1 MNPLPP
7 HQASQ
12 HLLVALSRLARLQG
26 QSLDPVELDGLKA
39 VAQRAVTPQQ
49 ALKNLLAAK
58 HLKGPQWMSAQS
70 LDRTHVPALFHHPQ
84 TGWGLLRGMNGMG
97 QWVTESY
104 DEATQQWREGQTD
117 SMQDCLVA
125 RVNLA
130 PPFQAS
136 DSKVYQLIRG
146 AVSDKRSLLFE
157 VALGGLVINVVAL
170 ASSLYS
176 MQVYDRVVPTGAT
189 GTLLALTLGV
199 MGAIAFELLL
209 KFIRSHLNE
218 RIVDEVDQYL
228 ARVVFTRFLSIRMDQ
243 MPNSVGVLSGQLRGY
258 ETVRGFLASLVTQM
272 MVDIPFALVYT
283 LVVVLIAGWLA
294 WVPLVFLVVSL
305 VVGLTYR
312 KKIDDLTS
320 KSNQASNFKTGLLV
334 ESVEGAE
341 TIKSGQG
348 GWRMLSRW
356 LQVSDEARAV
366 DLDMR
371 HATEHSQ
378 FWIAALHQ
386 FSYVLLV
393 ASGAMMVAR
402 GEITMGALIACSI
415 LSGRILGPIGTIP
428 NLLIQWGHCKTSLQN
443 LDRLFA
449 LQSDHHGVD
458 TPVQLERIRGHY
470 EFEQVQFAY
479 GSQAALIIPKLTIR
493 PGEKI
498 GILGP
503 VGAGK
508 TSLLR
513 LLSGMYRPQQGTI
526 NLDGVDLSHIA
537 KPLLAEQMGFLQQ
550 DGRLFA
556 GTLRDNLV
564 LGLLD
569 PGDQAILEAAALT
582 GLQETVLNRSKQGL
596 QHPVHEGGQ
605 GLSGGQR
612 QLVNLTRVFLRR
624 PRLWLLDEPTASMDR
639 QLELHVIRALESTLK
654 PADVLVL
661 VTHKPELLQLVDRI
675 IVVAGHQIVLD
686 GPKADVL
693 AKLQQPRPA
702 PAATAS

>member
-1 MNPLPP
+1 MNKQDI
-7 HQASQ
+7 HYASQ

-26 QSLDPVELDGLKA
+26 QSVDPVELDELKTIA
-39 VAQRAVTPQQ
+39 KRAGTPQQ
-49 ALKNLLAAK
+49 ALQKLLAAK
-58 HLKGPQWMSAQS
+58 QLKAPEWMAAES
-70 LDRTHVPALFHHPQ
+70 LDRTHVPALLYHPQ
-84 TGWGLLRGMNGMG
+84 TGWGLLRGMNGME

-104 DEATQQWREGQTD
+104 DETTQQWREGLTD
-117 SMQDCLVA
+117 SLQDCLVA
-125 RVNLA
+125 RVSMV

-136 DSKVYQLIRG
+136 DSKMYQLIRG
-146 AVSDKRSLLFE
+146 ALRDKRKLLFE
-157 VALGGLVINVVAL
+157 VALGGVVINAVAL

-199 MGAIAFELLL
+199 IGAIAFELLL
-209 KFIRSHLNE
+209 KFTRSHLNE
-218 RIVDEVDQYL
+218 RIVNEVDQYL

-258 ETVRGFLASLVTQM
+258 ETVRGFLASLVTQLM
-272 MVDIPFALVYT
+272 IDIPFALVYA
-283 LVVVLIAGWLA
+283 LVVVAVAGWLA
-294 WVPLVFLVVSL
+294 GVPLVFLAVSL

-312 KKIDDLTS
+312 KKIDDLTRQS
-320 KSNQASNFKTGLLV
+320 TQASNFKTGLLV

-378 FWIAALHQ
+378 YWIAGLHQ

-428 NLLIQWGHCKTSLQN
+428 NLLIQWGHCKTSLQS

-458 TPVQLERIRGHY
+458 TPVQLDQIHGH
-470 EFEQVQFAY
+470 FDFDQVQFAY
-479 GSQAALIIPKLTIR
+479 GNQPALFIQKLMIR

-498 GILGP
+498 GVLGP
-503 VGAGK
+503 VGSGK

-513 LLSGMYRPQQGTI
+513 MLSGMYRPQQGTI
-526 NLDGVDLSHIA
+526 KLDGVDLSHIA

-550 DGRLFA
+550 EGRLFA
-556 GTLRDNLV
+556 GTLRENLI
-564 LGLLD
+564 LGMLD
-569 PGDQAILEAAALT
+569 PGDQTILDAAALT
-582 GLQETVLNRSKQGL
+582 GLQEAVIKRAKQGL
-596 QHPVHEGGQ
+596 QHPIHEGGQ

-639 QLELHVIRALESTLK
+639 NLEMHVIRALKTQLRPE
-654 PADVLVL
+654 DVLVL
-661 VTHKPELLQLVDRI
+661 VTHKPELLQLVDRL
-675 IVVAGHQIVLD
+675 IVVAGNQIVLD
-686 GPKADVL
+686 GPKDDVL
-693 AKLQQPRPA
+693 AKLQQPRPDSQA
-702 PAATAS
+702 VAS

>member
-1 MNPLPP
+1 M
-7 HQASQ
+7 SQ
-12 HLLVALSRLARLQG
+12 QDIHRDSQVLLMALSRLARLQG
-26 QSLDPVELDGLKA
+26 QSVDPVEFDSLKA
-39 VAQRAVTPQQ
+39 LAQRAATPQE
-49 ALKNLLAAK
+49 ALKRLLAAK
-58 HLKGPQWMSAQS
+58 QLKAPQWMAASS
-70 LDRTHVPALFHHPQ
+70 LDRTHVPALFHHPEA
-84 TGWGLLRGMNGMG
+84 GWGLLRGMNGMG

-104 DEATQQWREGQTD
+104 DEETQQWREGQTD

-125 RVNLA
+125 RVSMV
-130 PPFQAS
+130 PPFQANN
-136 DSKVYQLIRG
+136 SKVYQLIRG
-146 AVSDKRSLLFE
+146 AVREKRGLLFE
-157 VALGGLVINVVAL
+157 VALGGLVINAVAL

-228 ARVVFTRFLSIRMDQ
+228 ARVVYTRFLSIRMDQ

-272 MVDIPFALVYT
+272 MIDIPFALVYA
-283 LVVVLIAGWLA
+283 LVVLVIAGWLA

-320 KSNQASNFKTGLLV
+320 KSTQASNFKTGLLV

-378 FWIAALHQ
+378 YWIAALHQ

-428 NLLIQWGHCKTSLQN
+428 NLLIQWGHCKTSLQS

-458 TPVQLERIRGHY
+458 TPVQLERIRGHF
-470 EFEQVQFAY
+470 EFDQVQFAY
-479 GSQAALIIPKLTIR
+479 GNQPALVIPKLTIH

-498 GILGP
+498 GVLGP

-513 LLSGMYRPQQGTI
+513 MLSGMYRPQQGTI
-526 NLDGVDLSHIA
+526 KLDGVDLSHIA

-550 DGRLFA
+550 EGRLFA

-564 LGLLD
+564 LGMLD
-569 PGDQAILEAAALT
+569 PGDQTILETAGLT
-582 GLQETVLNRSKQGL
+582 GLQEAVLKRAKQGL

-624 PRLWLLDEPTASMDR
+624 PKLWLLDEPTASMDR
-639 QLELHVIRALESTLK
+639 NLEMHVIRALHTQLR
-654 PADVLVL
+654 PDDVLVL
-661 VTHKPELLQLVDRI
+661 VTHKPELLMLVNRL
-675 IVVAGHQIVLD
+675 IVVANNQIVLD
-686 GPKADVL
+686 GPKDEVL

-702 PAATAS
+702 TEAAA

>member
-1 MNPLPP
+1 MSQQDI

-26 QSLDPVELDGLKA
+26 QSVDPVELDGLKA
-39 VAQRAVTPQQ
+39 LAQRAATPQE
-49 ALKNLLAAK
+49 ALKRLLAAK
-58 HLKGPQWMSAQS
+58 QLKAPQWMSAQS
-70 LDRTHVPALFHHPQ
+70 LDRTHVPALFHHPE

-104 DEATQQWREGQTD
+104 DEETQQWREGQTD

-125 RVNLA
+125 RVSMV

-146 AVSDKRSLLFE
+146 AVKDKRGLLFE
-157 VALGGLVINVVAL
+157 VALGGLVINAVAL

-228 ARVVFTRFLSIRMDQ
+228 ARVVYTRFLSIRMDQ

-272 MVDIPFALVYT
+272 MIDIPFALVYA
-283 LVVVLIAGWLA
+283 LVVLVIAGWLA
-294 WVPLVFLVVSL
+294 WVPLVFLAVSL

-320 KSNQASNFKTGLLV
+320 KSTQASNFKTGLLV

-378 FWIAALHQ
+378 YWIAALHQ

-428 NLLIQWGHCKTSLQN
+428 NLLIQWGHCKTSLQS

-458 TPVQLERIRGHY
+458 TPVQLERIRGHF
-470 EFEQVQFAY
+470 EFDQVQFAY
-479 GSQAALIIPKLTIR
+479 GNQPALVIPKLTIH

-498 GILGP
+498 GVLGP

-513 LLSGMYRPQQGTI
+513 MLSGMYRPQQGTI
-526 NLDGVDLSHIA
+526 KLDGVDLSHIA

-550 DGRLFA
+550 EGRLFA
-556 GTLRDNLV
+556 GSLRDNLV
-564 LGLLD
+564 LGMLD
-569 PGDQAILEAAALT
+569 PGDQTILETAALT
-582 GLQETVLNRSKQGL
+582 GLQEAVLKRAKQGL
-596 QHPVHEGGQ
+596 QYPVHEGGQ

-639 QLELHVIRALESTLK
+639 NLEMHVIRALQTQLR
-654 PADVLVL
+654 PDDVLVL
-661 VTHKPELLQLVDRI
+661 VTHKPELLQLVDRL
-675 IVVAGHQIVLD
+675 IVVAGNQIVLD

-693 AKLQQPRPA
+693 ATLQQPRPA
-702 PAATAS
+702 AEAAA

>member
-1 MNPLPP
+1 MSEQDHP
-7 HQASQ
+7 ARR
-12 HLLVALSRLARLQG
+12 HLLPALSRLARLQG
-26 QSLDPVELDGLKA
+26 QTVDPVELHGLESAAARSSTPQEALKRVMTAAQLKA
-39 VAQRAVTPQQ
+39 
-49 ALKNLLAAK
+49 
-58 HLKGPQWMSAQS
+58 PQWMSAQS
-70 LDRTHVPALFHHPQ
+70 LDRTHVPALFHHPE
-84 TGWGLLRGMNGMG
+84 TGWGLLRGMNGSG
-97 QWVTESY
+97 QWVTETF
-104 DEATQQWREGQTD
+104 DESTQQWREGQTD
-117 SMQDCLVA
+117 SMQDCQVA
-125 RVNLA
+125 RVSMV
-130 PPFQAS
+130 PPFQANS
-136 DSKVYQLIRG
+136 SKVYQLIRG
-146 AVSDKRSLLFE
+146 AIQEKRGLLFE
-157 VALGGLVINVVAL
+157 VAVGGLVINAVAL

-199 MGAIAFELLL
+199 LGAIAFELLL

-228 ARVVFTRFLSIRMDQ
+228 ARVVYTRFLSIRMDQ

-258 ETVRGFLASLVTQM
+258 ETVRGFLAALVTQM
-272 MVDIPFALVYT
+272 MVDIPFALVYA
-283 LVVVLIAGWLA
+283 LVVVAIAGWLA
-294 WVPLVFLVVSL
+294 WVPLAFLGVSL

-320 KSNQASNFKTGLLV
+320 KSTQASNFKTGLLV

-356 LQVSDEARAV
+356 LQVSDEARAI

-378 FWIAALHQ
+378 YWIAALHQ
-386 FSYVLLV
+386 FAYVTLV

-428 NLLIQWGHCKTSLQN
+428 NLLIQWGHCKTSLQS

-458 TPVQLERIRGHY
+458 TPVQLDRIRGHF

-479 GSQAALIIPKLTIR
+479 GNQPALVIPQLTIR

-498 GILGP
+498 GVLGP

-526 NLDGVDLSHIA
+526 KLDGVDLSHIA
-537 KPLLAEQMGFLQQ
+537 KPLLAEQLGFLQQ

-569 PGDQAILEAAALT
+569 PGDQAILEMAAIT
-582 GLQETVLNRSKQGL
+582 GLQDAVLKRAKLGL

-639 QLELHVIRALESTLK
+639 NLEMHIIRALQTQLR
-654 PADVLVL
+654 PDDVLVL
-661 VTHKPELLQLVDRI
+661 VTHKPELLQLVDRL
-675 IVVAGHQIVLD
+675 IVVANNQIVLD
-686 GPKADVL
+686 GPKEEVL
-693 AKLQQPRPA
+693 AKLLPSRPTA
-702 PAATAS
+702 EAAAS

>member
-1 MNPLPP
+1 MSDQEHHPV
-7 HQASQ
+7 SQ
-12 HLLVALSRLARLQG
+12 HLLVALTRLARLQG
-26 QSLDPVELDGLKA
+26 QTVDPVELDGLK
-39 VAQRAVTPQQ
+39 VAATKAATPQQ
-49 ALKNLLAAK
+49 ALKRLLAVA
-58 HLKGPQWMSAQS
+58 HLKAPQWMPAQS
-70 LDRTHVPALFHHPQ
+70 LDRTHVPALFHHPE
-84 TGWGLLRGMNGMG
+84 TGWGLLRGMNGMN
-97 QWVTESY
+97 QWVTETY
-104 DEATQQWREGQTD
+104 DETTQQWREGQIDT
-117 SMQDCLVA
+117 MQDCLVA
-125 RVNLA
+125 RVTMV
-130 PPFQAS
+130 PPFQTS
-136 DSKVYQLIRG
+136 NSKVYQLIRG
-146 AVSDKRSLLFE
+146 AVKEKRGLLME
-157 VALGGLVINVVAL
+157 VAVGGLVINAVAL

-199 MGAIAFELLL
+199 LGAISFELLL
-209 KFIRSHLNE
+209 KFIRAHLNE
-218 RIVDEVDQYL
+218 RMVDEVDQYL
-228 ARVVFTRFLSIRMDQ
+228 ARVVYTRFLSIRMDQ

-258 ETVRGFLASLVTQM
+258 ETVRSFLATLVTQM
-272 MVDIPFALVYT
+272 LIDIPFALIYAAVI
-283 LVVVLIAGWLA
+283 LVIAGPLA
-294 WVPLVFLVVSL
+294 WVPLAFLALSL
-305 VVGLTYR
+305 VVGLTFR

-320 KSNQASNFKTGLLV
+320 KSTQASNFKTGLLV

-356 LQVSDEARAV
+356 LQVSDEARAL

-371 HATEHSQ
+371 HTTEHSQ
-378 FWIAALHQ
+378 YWIAALHQ
-386 FSYVLLV
+386 YAYVILV
-393 ASGAMMVAR
+393 ATGALMVAH
-402 GEITMGALIACSI
+402 GEISMGALIACSI
-415 LSGRILGPIGTIP
+415 LSGRILGPVGAIP
-428 NLLIQWGHCKTSLQN
+428 NLLIQWGHCKTSLQS

-458 TPVQLERIRGHY
+458 TPVQLDRIRGHF

-479 GSQAALIIPKLTIR
+479 GNQPALVIPQLTIR

-498 GILGP
+498 GVLGP

-513 LLSGMYRPQQGTI
+513 MLSGMYRPQQGTI
-526 NLDGVDLSHIA
+526 KLDGVDLSHIA

-550 DGRLFA
+550 EGRLFA

-569 PGDQAILEAAALT
+569 PGDQTILEAAALT
-582 GLQETVLNRSKQGL
+582 GLQEAVLKRAKQGL
-596 QHPVHEGGQ
+596 QHPVHEGGH

-639 QLELHVIRALESTLK
+639 NLEAQVVRALHASLR
-654 PADVLVL
+654 PDDVLVL
-661 VTHKPELLQLVDRI
+661 VTHKPELLQLVERL
-675 IVVAGHQIVLD
+675 IVVAGNQIVLD

-693 AKLQQPRPA
+693 AKLQQPRPTTET
-702 PAATAS
+702 PAS

>member
-1 MNPLPP
+1 MSEHDHP
-7 HQASQ
+7 ARR
-12 HLLVALSRLARLQG
+12 HLLPALSRLARLQG
-26 QSLDPVELDGLKA
+26 QTVDPVELQGLESAAAKSSTPQDALKRVMSAAQLKA
-39 VAQRAVTPQQ
+39 
-49 ALKNLLAAK
+49 
-58 HLKGPQWMSAQS
+58 PQWMTAHG
-70 LDRTHVPALFHHPQ
+70 LDRTHVPALFHHAE
-84 TGWGLLRGMNGMG
+84 TGWGLLRGMNGLG
-97 QWVTESY
+97 QWVTETY
-104 DEATQQWREGQTD
+104 DESTQQWREGQTD
-117 SMQDCLVA
+117 SMQDCQVA
-125 RVNLA
+125 RVSMV
-130 PPFQAS
+130 PPFQANS
-136 DSKVYQLIRG
+136 SKVYQLIRG
-146 AVSDKRSLLFE
+146 AVSEKRGLLFE
-157 VALGGLVINVVAL
+157 VALGGLVINAVAL

-176 MQVYDRVVPTGAT
+176 MQVYDRVVPTGAS

-199 MGAIAFELLL
+199 LGAIAFELLL

-228 ARVVFTRFLSIRMDQ
+228 ARVVYTRFLSIRMDQ

-258 ETVRGFLASLVTQM
+258 ETVRGFLAALVTQM
-272 MVDIPFALVYT
+272 MVDIPFALVYA
-283 LVVVLIAGWLA
+283 LVVVAIAGWLA
-294 WVPLVFLVVSL
+294 WVPLAFLGVSL

-320 KSNQASNFKTGLLV
+320 KSTQASNFKTGLLV

-356 LQVSDEARAV
+356 LQVSDEARAI

-378 FWIAALHQ
+378 YWIAALHQ
-386 FSYVLLV
+386 FAYVTLV
-393 ASGAMMVAR
+393 ALGALMVAR
-402 GEITMGALIACSI
+402 GDITMGALIACSI

-428 NLLIQWGHCKTSLQN
+428 NLLIQWGHCKTSLQS

-458 TPVQLERIRGHY
+458 APVQLDRIRGHF

-479 GSQAALIIPKLTIR
+479 GNQPALVIPQLTIR

-498 GILGP
+498 GVLGP

-526 NLDGVDLSHIA
+526 KLDGVDLSHIA
-537 KPLLAEQMGFLQQ
+537 KPLLAEQLGFLQQ

-556 GTLRDNLV
+556 GTLRDNLL

-569 PGDQAILEAAALT
+569 PGDQTILEMAAIT
-582 GLQETVLNRSKQGL
+582 GLQDAVLKRTKLGL

-639 QLELHVIRALESTLK
+639 SLEMHIIRALQSQLR
-654 PADVLVL
+654 PDDVLVL
-661 VTHKPELLQLVDRI
+661 VTHKPELLQLVDRL
-675 IVVAGHQIVLD
+675 IVVANNQIVLD
-686 GPKADVL
+686 GPKEDVL
-693 AKLQQPRPA
+693 AKLLPSRPTA
-702 PAATAS
+702 EAAAS

>member
-1 MNPLPP
+1 MSDQVHHP
-7 HQASQ
+7 ASQ
-12 HLLVALSRLARLQG
+12 HLLAALTRLARLQG
-26 QSLDPVELDGLKA
+26 QTVDPVELHGLKDAAARTGTPQEALKRLMA
-39 VAQRAVTPQQ
+39 VA
-49 ALKNLLAAK
+49 
-58 HLKGPQWMSAQS
+58 HLKAPQWMSAQS
-70 LDRTHVPALFHHPQ
+70 LDRTHVPALFHHPE
-84 TGWGLLRGMNGMG
+84 TGWGLLRGMNGMD
-97 QWVTESY
+97 QWVTETY
-104 DEATQQWREGQTD
+104 DEATQQWREGQTE

-125 RVNLA
+125 RVSMV

-136 DSKVYQLIRG
+136 SSKVYQIIRG
-146 AVSDKRSLLFE
+146 AVKDKRGLLFE
-157 VALGGLVINVVAL
+157 VALGGLVINAVAL

-199 MGAIAFELLL
+199 LGAISFELLL

-218 RIVDEVDQYL
+218 RVVDEVDQYL
-228 ARVVFTRFLSIRMDQ
+228 ARVVYTRFLAIRMDQ

-272 MVDIPFALVYT
+272 MIDIPFALVYAA
-283 LVVVLIAGWLA
+283 VVLAIAGALA
-294 WVPLVFLVVSL
+294 WVPLAFLVVSL
-305 VVGLTYR
+305 LVGLTYR
-312 KKIDDLTS
+312 KRIDDLTS
-320 KSNQASNFKTGLLV
+320 KSTQASNFKTGLLV

-366 DLDMR
+366 ELDMR
-371 HATEHSQ
+371 HTTEHSQ
-378 FWIAALHQ
+378 YWIAALHQ
-386 FSYVLLV
+386 YAYVILV
-393 ASGAMMVAR
+393 AMGAMMVAR
-402 GEITMGALIACSI
+402 GEISMGALIACSI
-415 LSGRILGPIGTIP
+415 LSGRILGPIGSIP
-428 NLLIQWGHCKTSLQN
+428 NLLIQWGHCKTSLQS

-458 TPVQLERIRGHY
+458 APLQLDRIRGHY

-479 GSQAALIIPKLTIR
+479 GNQPALVIPRLTIR

-498 GILGP
+498 GVLGP

-513 LLSGMYRPQQGTI
+513 MLSGMYRPQQGSI
-526 NLDGVDLSHIA
+526 QLDGVDLSHIA

-569 PGDQAILEAAALT
+569 PGDQAILEAATLT
-582 GLQETVLNRSKQGL
+582 GLQEAVLKRAKQGL

-639 QLELHVIRALESTLK
+639 NLEAQVIRALHTSLR
-654 PADVLVL
+654 PDDVLVL
-661 VTHKPELLQLVDRI
+661 VTHKPELLQLVDRL
-675 IVVAGHQIVLD
+675 IVVAGNQIVLD

-693 AKLQQPRPA
+693 AKLQQPRPTTET
-702 PAATAS
+702 PAS

>member
-1 MNPLPP
+1 MRDQEHHP
-7 HQASQ
+7 ASQ
-12 HLLVALSRLARLQG
+12 HLLAALTRLARLQG
-26 QSLDPVELDGLKA
+26 QTVDPTELHELTKAVSKAATPQDALKRLLSAAHLKA
-39 VAQRAVTPQQ
+39 
-49 ALKNLLAAK
+49 
-58 HLKGPQWMSAQS
+58 PQWMPAQS
-70 LDRTHVPALFHHPQ
+70 LDRTHVPALFHHPE
-84 TGWGLLRGMNGMG
+84 TGWGLLRGINGMG
-97 QWVTESY
+97 QWVTETY
-104 DEATQQWREGQTD
+104 DESTQQWREGQTET
-117 SMQDCLVA
+117 MQDCVVA
-125 RVNLA
+125 RASMV

-136 DSKVYQLIRG
+136 NSKVYQLIRG
-146 AVSDKRSLLFE
+146 TVLEKRGLLFE
-157 VALGGLVINVVAL
+157 VALGGLVINAVAL

-199 MGAIAFELLL
+199 LGAISFELLL

-218 RIVDEVDQYL
+218 RVVDEVDQYL
-228 ARVVFTRFLSIRMDQ
+228 ARTVYSRFLSIRMDQ

-258 ETVRGFLASLVTQM
+258 ETVRGFLAALVTQV
-272 MVDIPFALVYT
+272 MVDIPFALVYA
-283 LVVVLIAGWLA
+283 LVMLVIAGALA
-294 WVPLVFLVVSL
+294 WVPLAFLLVSL
-305 VVGLTYR
+305 AVGLTYR
-312 KKIDDLTS
+312 KRIDDLTS
-320 KSNQASNFKTGLLV
+320 KSTQASNFKTGLLV

-366 DLDMR
+366 ELDMR

-378 FWIAALHQ
+378 YWIAALHQ
-386 FSYVLLV
+386 YAYVILV
-393 ASGAMMVAR
+393 ALGAMMVAR
-402 GEITMGALIACSI
+402 GEISMGALIACSI

-428 NLLIQWGHCKTSLQN
+428 NLLIQWGHCKTSLQS

-458 TPVQLERIRGHY
+458 APVQLDRIRGHY
-470 EFEQVQFAY
+470 ELEQVQFAY
-479 GSQAALIIPKLTIR
+479 GNQPALVIPRLSIR

-498 GILGP
+498 GVLGP

-513 LLSGMYRPQQGTI
+513 LLSGMYRPQQGSI
-526 NLDGVDLSHIA
+526 QLDGVDLSHIA

-569 PGDQAILEAAALT
+569 PGDQAILETAALT
-582 GLQETVLNRSKQGL
+582 GLQEAVLKRAKQGL

-639 QLELHVIRALESTLK
+639 NLELHVIRALHSNLRPE
-654 PADVLVL
+654 DVLVL
-661 VTHKPELLQLVDRI
+661 VTHKPELLQLVDRL
-675 IVVAGHQIVLD
+675 IVVAGNQIVLD

-693 AKLQQPRPA
+693 AKLQQTRPVA
-702 PAATAS
+702 EAAAS